1 MWRSP
6 ALFFHVIT
14 ATVTRMRNAGILCW
28 GLLLAAVAPLAGQ
41 QDAVMVGRN
50 EVSRDFMAD
59 RGFLIAKGTTLP
71 QGRGY
76 VAALAPTFTLGVAYG
91 VTDRF
96 TVQAGTSFW
105 TLPSGYPSG
114 YLSIRYRIIA
124 VPGLDLAVGA
134 LGVGVAGDG
143 ELLTGGWPYV
153 TTTVGTDRLALSGL
167 IGVGSSSDVFE
178 SDFDGHLLLQ
188 GLLEA
193 VVVPH
198 VKILVEALYLGQNS
212 DPAGGIGARYF
223 TRRVAGEVGFIY
235 VFESGGGDGI
245 PLPWAGVSVGF

>member
-1 MWRSP
+1 
-6 ALFFHVIT
+6 
-14 ATVTRMRNAGILCW
+14 MRNAGILCW
-28 GLLLAAVAPLAGQ
+28 GLLLAATAPLAGQ
-41 QDAVMVGRN
+41 QDDVMVGRN
-50 EVSRDFMAD
+50 GTPRDFMAD

-71 QGRGY
+71 RGRGY

-124 VPGLDLAVGA
+124 VPGLDVAVGG

-143 ELLTGGWPYV
+143 DLITGGWPYV
-153 TTTVGTDRLALSGL
+153 TTTVGTDRVALSGL
-167 IGVGSSSDVFE
+167 IGVGSSSRVFE

-193 VVVPH
+193 VVAPH
-198 VKILVEALYLGQNS
+198 VKLLAETVYLGENS
-212 DPAGGIGARYF
+212 DPAGGIGMRYF
-223 TRRVAGEVGFIY
+223 TRRIAGELGLVY
-235 VFESGGGDGI
+235 VFERGV
-245 PLPWAGVSVGF
+245 PLPWAGVAVGF